1 MVKIDGEKKNRIPFS
16 QRLFW
21 SVFFIFLGFTVC
33 FLLFQYQREK
43 EFAEEKLNNV
53 LSNYNYQLYSRSR
66 QTTDLKQT
74 VENFLD
80 DIPQKE
86 LRVTIIDPAGKVLF
100 DNSGADEFTNH
111 NDRSEVRK
119 ARLYNEGFAIRSSES
134 TGKRY
139 FYSARLINNF
149 IFRSALPYDPYVRG
163 VLSINK
169 DFIYFMALMTLIF
182 FFVLSRFTFSIGR
195 TISKLRDFAMNV
207 EKDRMP
213 EPDYV
218 FPNDELGDISQNIV
232 TLYHHQ
238 QKAKDEL
245 WMEREKIIK
254 HFQYSKEGFAMFTA
268 QGREILSNILFI
280 QFANVLSDTP
290 VHEAEEAI
298 GMSHL
303 APIRDFLAKN
313 QPHMS
318 RRKKV
323 LRQSVIIDK
332 NGKIFRVECI
342 LFLDNS
348 YELSVNDI
356 SRQEQESRMKRQ
368 LTQNV
373 SHELKTPVSSIQGYL
388 ETILSNPD
396 LPPDKQQFFLE
407 RCYSQSTRLTG
418 LLRDISVLNR
428 LDEAEELFDLSEVN
442 IARLIQEIEKEC
454 SKEMEE
460 KGITSEVILPGN
472 PVIYG
477 NYSLLYSIFRNLYDN
492 AIAYAGERVRIAV
505 NCYKEDAKFYYFSF
519 SDNGV
524 GIEEEHINRI
534 FERFYRVDKGRSR
547 KMGGTGLG
555 LSIVKNGVH
564 FHKGQISAKSSPGKG
579 TTFFFTLKKAR
590 HTV

>member
-53 LSNYNYQLYSRSR
+53 LSNYNYQLYRRSR

-100 DNSGADEFTNH
+100 DNSQADAFTNH

-139 FYSARLINNF
+139 FYSARLINDF

-163 VLSINK
+163 ALSINK

-238 QKAKDEL
+238 QKAKNEL

-268 QGREILSNILFI
+268 EGREILSNILFI
-280 QFANVLSDTP
+280 QFANLLSDTP

-313 QPHMS
+313 QPHTS
-318 RRKKV
+318 QRKKV

-332 NGKIFRVECI
+332 NGKIFQVECI

-396 LPPDKQQFFLE
+396 LPPDKKQFFLE

-442 IARLIQEIEKEC
+442 IARLIEEIEKEC

-460 KGITSEVILPGN
+460 KRITSEVILPGN
-472 PVIYG
+472 PAIYG

-492 AIAYAGERVRIAV
+492 AIAYAGEQVRIVV

-519 SDNGV
+519 SDNGA
-524 GIEEEHINRI
+524 GIEEAHINRI
-534 FERFYRVDKGRSR
+534 FERFYRIDKGRSR

-555 LSIVKNGVH
+555 LSIVKNGVL

-579 TTFFFTLKKAR
+579 ITFFFTLKKTK